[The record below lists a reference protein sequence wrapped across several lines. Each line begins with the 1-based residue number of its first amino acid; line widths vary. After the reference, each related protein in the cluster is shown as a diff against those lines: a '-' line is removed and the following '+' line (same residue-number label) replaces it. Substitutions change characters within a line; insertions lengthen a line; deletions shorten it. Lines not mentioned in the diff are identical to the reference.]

1 MIRERKRTALGR
13 GSREEETA
21 MMNGTVEYYNR
32 NADSFLRE
40 TTSVDFSEIQNMF
53 LKLLPQGAVILDFGC
68 GSGRDTLEFLKQ
80 GYRVD
85 AVDGSK
91 KMCQAA
97 AELTGLP
104 VRQMFFQELDETETY
119 DGIWACSSILHLPRT
134 ELKGVLLKLYA
145 ALKKNGI
152 IYTSFKYGTFE
163 GERKG
168 RYFTDFTETSFV
180 SYIGQLNVLKIEN
193 MWITADVRP
202 GRREEKWLNII
213 LRK

>member
-1 MIRERKRTALGR
+1 MIRERKRAIVGR

-40 TTSVDFSEIQNMF
+40 TTSVDFSETQNMF
-53 LKLLPQGAVILDFGC
+53 LKLLPQRAVILDFGC
-68 GSGRDTLEFLKQ
+68 GSGRDALEFLKQ

-85 AVDGSK
+85 AVDGSER
-91 KMCQAA
+91 MCQAA

-104 VRQMFFQELDETETY
+104 VRQMFFQELDETEMY

-202 GRREEKWLNII
+202 GRREEKWLNIL